1 MQSKVV
7 DYLDVTLNLNNG
19 AYRPFHKLNE
29 ETTYIYVKSDYPA
42 HLQQRKYLKIWK
54 IAMSNV
60 YGNVDIT
67 KN

>member
-42 HLQQRKYLKIWK
+42 HLQQRKYLKI
-54 IAMSNV
+54 
-60 YGNVDIT
+60 
-67 KN
+67 